1 MTTTKAASTSRTP
14 STTVSAKQPAA
25 DRTVTAAAA
34 PSGPRTP
41 RKAATGPVKA
51 AGKPTPSVAR
61 RPNGAADERAAAN
74 GKVHAGKE
82 SARAR
87 ARASGNGSAASLH
100 PRSTPDR
107 VADAIIKGI
116 LMRRFTV
123 GQRLVEADLTRDL
136 NVSRSTVREALRIL
150 SASGVVHLTPH
161 RGAVIRSLDHDDA
174 ASLLGV
180 LEVLSGLGARLAAA
194 NIGQG
199 DNAKRF
205 AAAAQ
210 KLIDADTPEALDR
223 ILDERANYYKV
234 LFEIAGSTELDRV
247 LPLPRAHLFRSQF
260 YHYLTTADLRA
271 MVAEYRAITEA
282 ILEGDQ
288 AKAEQRMRKHLVK
301 SGERT
306 LPRMTTFSLG

>member
-1 MTTTKAASTSRTP
+1 MTTPKAASTPR
-14 STTVSAKQPAA
+14 SAAATAVAAKRPAA
-25 DRTVTAAAA
+25 DRSV
-34 PSGPRTP
+34 
-41 RKAATGPVKA
+41 KAATAPKTVRAARNVPGGPVVKVA
-51 AGKPTPSVAR
+51 AKRTP
-61 RPNGAADERAAAN
+61 AAAKRAN
-74 GKVHAGKE
+74 GVKQMNGVEASSAG
-82 SARAR
+82 ADR
-87 ARASGNGSAASLH
+87 SAASPH

-107 VADAIIKGI
+107 VADAISKGI

-136 NVSRSTVREALRIL
+136 DVSRSTVREALRIL

-194 NIGQG
+194 NIGHG

-205 AAAAQ
+205 TAAAQ

-234 LFEIAGSTELDRV
+234 LFEIANSSELDRV

-282 ILEGDQ
+282 ILEGDE
-288 AKAEQRMRKHLVK
+288 AKAEQRMRRHIVK